1 MEAPEIA
8 ETLLDSTPDE
18 ILELDELW
26 SYVYEKADKRWLWI
40 ALCRRTKQVVAF
52 FSRRQKRRK
61 LSTFMELD
69 SGQLQAQH
77 YI

>member
-26 SYVYEKADKRWLWI
+26 SYVYEKANKRWLWI
-40 ALCRRTKQVVAF
+40 ALCRRTKNRSLLF
-52 FSRRQKRRK
+52 F
-61 LSTFMELD
+61 
-69 SGQLQAQH
+69 
-77 YI
+77 